1 MLRPCIGIRLAE
13 LSSLNGYAE
22 ASIIWL
28 MSEERTRDLSDN
40 RSFEERVFA
49 RFDAIDARFANVDV
63 RFDAVDAR
71 MNVIEAR
78 VDARFD
84 AVDARLDSLDIRVQN
99 LEARAL
105 DTKPIWERALAEI
118 LEVKKGVE
126 DLNRKIDVLNQDVL
140 QVRADQLRVERRMDS
155 LESSLQ

>member
-1 MLRPCIGIRLAE
+1 
-13 LSSLNGYAE
+13 
-22 ASIIWL
+22 

-49 RFDAIDARFANVDV
+49 RFDSFEERVFARFVAMEARGNAMESRFEARFDAIDAR
-63 RFDAVDAR
+63 
-71 MNVIEAR
+71 
-78 VDARFD
+78 
-84 AVDARLDSLDIRVQN
+84 LDGLDTRVQA

-118 LEVKKGVE
+118 LLVKQGVE

-140 QVRADQLRVERRMDS
+140 QVRADQRRVEKRMDA
-155 LESSLQ
+155 LESRLQ

>member
-1 MLRPCIGIRLAE
+1 
-13 LSSLNGYAE
+13 
-22 ASIIWL
+22 

-49 RFDAIDARFANVDV
+49 RLDSFEERVFARFVAMEACGNAMESRFEARFDAIDAR
-63 RFDAVDAR
+63 
-71 MNVIEAR
+71 
-78 VDARFD
+78 
-84 AVDARLDSLDIRVQN
+84 LDGLDTRVQA

-118 LEVKKGVE
+118 LLIKQGVE

-140 QVRADQLRVERRMDS
+140 QVRADQRRVEKRMDA
-155 LESSLQ
+155 LESRPQ